1 VNHVYKGRVDWTPEM
16 ERRLIE
22 LRNYGLR
29 FADIGEQLGITAS
42 AAEGR
47 YHKLKRQQK
56 EQGND

>member
-1 VNHVYKGRVDWTPEM
+1 MPFVSRTRIVWTPEM

-22 LRNYGLR
+22 LKNYGLR

-47 YHKLKRQQK
+47 YHKLRKK
-56 EQGND
+56 EQAS

>member
-1 VNHVYKGRVDWTPEM
+1 MPFVSRTRIVWTPEM

-29 FADIGEQLGITAS
+29 FADIGEQLGVTAS

-47 YHKLKRQQK
+47 YHKLRKK
-56 EQGND
+56 EQAQ